1 MMGATKNNSMTGD
14 ICVVPQHNLLILF
27 PSWIMHYSSTNQEAN
42 RKSLAFNFRPKGGI
56 GLADSTLFL

>member
-1 MMGATKNNSMTGD
+1 MMGRTKSNTMTSD

-27 PSWIMHYSSTNQEAN
+27 PSWIIHYSDINQEAN
-42 RKSLAFNFRPKGGI
+42 RKSLAFNFKPKGGI